1 MGRVPL
7 DPMPDWVPAR
17 RREIGARIRTARLH
31 ANLTQV
37 QLGERIGRDHRTVHR
52 WEYAERIPTLED
64 LLLLAHVLGVDLAD
78 LVR

>member
-17 RREIGARIRTARLH
+17 RREIGTRLRAARNH
-31 ANLTQV
+31 AGLTQL
-37 QLGERIGRDHRTVHR
+37 QLGQLVGRDHRTIHR
-52 WEYAERIPTLED
+52 WEYAARVPNLED
-64 LLLLAHVLGVDLAD
+64 LLLIADACGVPLAD